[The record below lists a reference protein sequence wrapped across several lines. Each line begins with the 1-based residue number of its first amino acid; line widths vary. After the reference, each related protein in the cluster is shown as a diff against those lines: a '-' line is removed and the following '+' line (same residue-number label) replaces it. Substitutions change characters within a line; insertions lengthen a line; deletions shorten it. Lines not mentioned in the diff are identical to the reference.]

1 MGKKKRVWDNEI
13 SDVYSVTLGGIEQKI
28 LVEGKRRELPI
39 VITLHGGPGTP
50 IPFSVGC
57 RGLFPVF
64 TERFIMIYWDQ
75 LGCGI
80 NDYEIKDL
88 FTIDSYVDMT
98 VDLVNFAKKK
108 FPDNPIYL
116 FGMSWGSVL
125 ALKTVCR
132 MQTSITGVV
141 TWGQVTKQLFF
152 NQEVFDA
159 LEAAG
164 LSEKKMKKIKSIDP
178 KAFTPKEMQFFTGCI
193 RKYTNGYENKNG
205 KKTPASKIMFGIMK
219 SPDYS
224 LRDFKAMI
232 INGCAKNTK
241 LWPEL
246 LQINLQPLLCE
257 VKIPYY
263 ILQGDTDIVTSTL
276 LLKEIVDESNNPYLR
291 YKLVKNSGHIPGAEG
306 MEGVL
311 ETLIEMTH
319 GGRDA

>member
-1 MGKKKRVWDNEI
+1 
-13 SDVYSVTLGGIEQKI
+13 
-28 LVEGKRRELPI
+28 
-39 VITLHGGPGTP
+39 
-50 IPFSVGC
+50 
-57 RGLFPVF
+57 
-64 TERFIMIYWDQ
+64 
-75 LGCGI
+75 
-80 NDYEIKDL
+80 
-88 FTIDSYVDMT
+88 
-98 VDLVNFAKKK
+98 
-108 FPDNPIYL
+108 
-116 FGMSWGSVL
+116 
-125 ALKTVCR
+125 
-132 MQTSITGVV
+132 
-141 TWGQVTKQLFF
+141 
-152 NQEVFDA
+152 
-159 LEAAG
+159 
-164 LSEKKMKKIKSIDP
+164 
-178 KAFTPKEMQFFTGCI
+178 
-193 RKYTNGYENKNG
+193 
-205 KKTPASKIMFGIMK
+205 MFGIMK

-232 INGCAKNTK
+232 INGCAKSTK